1 MERKYSIMSNSV
13 QTMFSI
19 EFLLEPQCKLDW
31 LGTKI
36 QSFDIFMPSCYLLA
50 CHACGQLLR
59 IKLPHKRKPR
69 THEYQEQ
76 KQKHTNSISVGDI
89 KMFPIYM
96 ETGIHTCRYMFITAC
111 ICLLLDRCRFH
122 LYRHV

>member
-36 QSFDIFMPSCYLLA
+36 QTFDIFMPSCYLLA

-96 ETGIHTCRYMFITAC
+96 ETSIHTCRYMFIAAC
-111 ICLLLDRCRFH
+111 ICLLLDRCTFH